1 MIPKEQMI
9 LGKFVIAPKKS
20 KITAVQIRKMTGAKK
35 VSRLTEKKF
44 IDFDGDLGPQ
54 TFQNFVEKAYVY
66 LQVPYHGPI
75 RLYKLDGNP
84 KSTML
89 TIHDPALRCVEFG
102 EENYVNLNRSVAVAN
117 KLKSLHSRSTSE
129 WHSGISRMS
138 IFKQTDLPDALSSA
152 YLEAIENFD
161 KASDGL
167 IAECAVKMKT
177 ALATAW

>member
-1 MIPKEQMI
+1 MISKEEMI

-35 VSRLTEKKF
+35 VSRLTETKYIYF
-44 IDFDGDLGPQ
+44 EEDLGPQ
-54 TFQNFVEKAYVY
+54 TFQKFVEKVYVY
-66 LQVPYHGPI
+66 LQMPYYGPI

-102 EENYVNLNRSVAVAN
+102 EENYVNLNRSVIVAN
-117 KLKSLHSRSTSE
+117 ELKSLHSQFTSE
-129 WHSGISRMS
+129 WNDRITRTS